1 MPTKSRTKI
10 TAEAALTEYFYFLY
24 NKNKKGEMSGEKRDV
39 TKAYEKAQSRL
50 VQLLLK
56 LSKTITVSK
65 NK

>member
-10 TAEAALTEYFYFLY
+10 TAEAALMEYFYFLY

-39 TKAYEKAQSRL
+39 TKAYGKAQSRL